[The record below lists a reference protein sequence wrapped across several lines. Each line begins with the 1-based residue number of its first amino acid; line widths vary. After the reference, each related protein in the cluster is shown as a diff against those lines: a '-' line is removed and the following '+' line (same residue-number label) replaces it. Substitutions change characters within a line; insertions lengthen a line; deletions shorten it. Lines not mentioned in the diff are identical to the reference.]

1 VSGWGALLLLLF
13 LAVALFSRPAI
24 AEEIQLTK
32 HGGTYSVPVRINDAL
47 TLDFVLDT
55 GAADVSIPADVVMT
69 LLRTGT
75 VASSDFTGKAT
86 YVLADGS
93 KLPSLRFLIRKLGVG
108 RHAINNVGASV
119 APVAGTPLLGQSFL
133 SRLPPWAIDYSR
145 GALVLHALATA
156 AQPNTP
162 AIGSANLSPPTP
174 TASSVANPFG
184 RSGRWSSTA
193 YPGAGG
199 EIQLTD
205 IAMIADGSM
214 VGRILFSG
222 SRCASWANFSGR
234 VSGDS
239 ASLSMYVG
247 QCGLTVATLKHVA
260 NGWVGSYR
268 SQYPDSGVVQL
279 AQQNGSLPADRGGA
293 QGAEAEAAAQG
304 RMRDR
309 FLTKAGL

>member
-1 VSGWGALLLLLF
+1 MPNQQHIARAVMRSGALSLLVC
-13 LAVALFSRPAI
+13 LAVALLSRPTT
-24 AEEIQLTK
+24 AEEIQLRK
-32 HGGTYSVPVRINDAL
+32 QGGTYSVPVRINDAL
-47 TLDFVLDT
+47 TLEFVLDT
-55 GAADVSIPADVVMT
+55 GAADVSIPTDVVMT

-75 VASSDFTGKAT
+75 VATGDFVGNAT

-93 KLPSLRFLIRKLGVG
+93 KLPSLRFLVRKLKVG
-108 RHAINNVGASV
+108 QHVINNVAASV

-145 GALVLHALATA
+145 AALVFNAPSSS
-156 AQPNTP
+156 AQPTTP
-162 AIGSANLSPPTP
+162 ATLANPSPPIATP
-174 TASSVANPFG
+174 SPVGNPFG
-184 RSGRWSSTA
+184 RYGRWSSTA

-205 IAMIADGSM
+205 IAMIPDGSV

-234 VSGDS
+234 VSADS

-260 NGWVGSYR
+260 NGWAGSYR
-268 SQYPDSGVVQL
+268 SQYPDTGVVQIV
-279 AQQNGSLPADRGGA
+279 Q
-293 QGAEAEAAAQG
+293 
-304 RMRDR
+304 
-309 FLTKAGL
+309 